1 MLEEGQPTVLERD
14 PVTRSILASGE
25 VWAMT

>member
-14 PVTRSILASGE
+14 LVARSILASGE